1 MIEQYPQLERI
12 IRLALDEDLGPGD
25 VTTDAIIDS
34 QTEGKASLIPR
45 EEVVLAGFP
54 VFKRVFLRLCPE
66 IEFEEY
72 YEEGDLVPAGKRVCI
87 LKGQLS
93 PILKAERTALNFLQ
107 RMSGVATLTRAYVV
121 KARASKARILDTR
134 KTAPGLRWLDKYA
147 VEIGG
152 GFNHRR
158 GLFDGILIKD
168 NHIAVAGSIARA
180 IELVRQRAPHTLRI
194 EVEVESLA
202 GVEEALDSGAD
213 VILLDNMTNE
223 QMKEAVQL
231 AKGRV
236 LLEASGGI
244 GLDSIEAVAE
254 TGVDLVSVGALT
266 HSARAADF
274 TLEIVPEKIVTL

>member
-1 MIEQYPQLERI
+1 MIEHHHQLERI

-25 VTTDAIIDS
+25 ITTDAIVDS
-34 QTEGKASLIPR
+34 QAEGKASLMAR

-54 VFKRVFLRLCPE
+54 IFKRVFLRLCPE
-66 IEFEEY
+66 IGFEEY
-72 YEEGDLVPAGKRVCI
+72 YEEGDLVPAGKRVSI
-87 LKGQLS
+87 LKGPLS

-121 KARASKARILDTR
+121 KARPAKARILDTR

-147 VEIGG
+147 VRIGG
-152 GFNHRR
+152 GLNHRR

-168 NHIAVAGSIARA
+168 NHIAASGSITKA
-180 IELVRQRAPHTLRI
+180 IELVKKKAAHTLRI

-213 VILLDNMTNE
+213 VILLDNMTIE

-236 LLEASGGI
+236 LFEASGGI
-244 GLDSIEAVAE
+244 GLDSIEAVAK
-254 TGVDLVSVGALT
+254 TGVDLISVGALT
-266 HSARAADF
+266 HSAKAADF
-274 TLEIVPEKIVTL
+274 SLEIVPES

>member
-244 GLDSIEAVAE
+244 GLDSIAAVAE